1 MLQRTSTSSSSSP
14 SPATAAPTT
23 RPAWKARKLPP
34 PPSPLTLRRIRER
47 LGRARRDLGELAAR
61 LRPFDP
67 RRALD
72 AAAWLE
78 EDASRRRRL
87 HLAAASAL
95 FDGRPL
101 GELAAD
107 HAVAVRLHHLEAK
120 LAALDAREARADG
133 RMVAELAE
141 VAAFARGVILGA
153 APRRVARL
161 ARFVEL
167 TASSLARAARCGA
180 STRAGGQCRAPRVP
194 GHGRC
199 KLHGGA
205 STGPKSAEGKARALA
220 ALAAVNAKRRAVVQD
235 CA

>member
-1 MLQRTSTSSSSSP
+1 MLRRTSTSRSSSP
-14 SPATAAPTT
+14 SPATAAPTP
-23 RPAWKARKLPP
+23 RPAWKTRKLPP
-34 PPSPLTLRRIRER
+34 PPSPLTLRRLRER

-61 LRPFDP
+61 VRPFDP

-78 EDASRRRRL
+78 ADASRRELL
-87 HLAAASAL
+87 HLDAAAVL
-95 FDGRPL
+95 LDGRPL

-107 HAVAVRLHHLEAK
+107 DAAAVRLHRLEAK
-120 LAALDAREARADG
+120 VAALDAREAREDG
-133 RMVAELAE
+133 RIVAELAE
-141 VAAFARGVILGA
+141 VLAFCRGVLLGA
-153 APRRVARL
+153 AARHVARL

-167 TASSLARAARCGA
+167 TAASIARTSRCGA
-180 STRAGGQCRAPRVP
+180 STRAGGRCRGPRVP

-205 STGPKSAEGKARALA
+205 STGPRSAEGKARALA
-220 ALAAVNAKRRAVVQD
+220 ALARVNAKRRAVVQD